1 MKINV
6 GGILTKRAKMHPE
19 KEAFVDVQ
27 DDSRCTYSQYNAN
40 TNRVADIL
48 EKKDIGKGDRVAVL
62 MMNKCEY
69 LELFFAIAKLGA
81 ICVPLN
87 WRLVADELTFI
98 LKDSGAKLLVYDAE
112 FKEAVSEIHAKE
124 KGATDI
130 KIWYQFGDEE
140 NLTEFASA
148 FNEDKNNA
156 DDGEIEL
163 GGYDDDPV
171 FIMYTSGTTGLPK
184 GVVHTHNTVLWAA
197 VNMDVTCDF
206 RCDDRF
212 FIPLPLFHVGA
223 LMPSIMAVYSGI
235 TIISM
240 KTFDPS
246 LTWKTIEKERVTNS
260 LMVPTIA
267 AFMLQVPEKDTCD
280 HSSLRWAQI
289 AGAPVPVSL
298 LEVYAK
304 MGIGLEQLFGLTEA
318 CGPGC
323 QLTGDDVPR
332 KPGSAGKG
340 FLFVECR
347 VVDLNDNDVPANEP
361 GELIL
366 SGKNIMKEYWNLPE
380 ETASTLVDGW
390 LHTGD
395 VATMDEEGFIYI
407 VDRIKDMVISGG
419 ENIYPAEI
427 EKVLAGM
434 TEINQVAVIG
444 VPDQKWGEVPAAVV
458 VPNEPGLEEK
468 DVLDYCEG
476 KIARYK
482 MPKSVVFVEQ
492 MPVTATGK
500 VQKNVL
506 KSKWKV

>member
-1 MKINV
+1 MKINI
-6 GGILTKRAKMHPE
+6 GCILTKRATLHPG

-27 DDSRCTYSQYNAN
+27 DDSGCTYSQYNAN

-48 EKKDIGKGDRVAVL
+48 KNKDIGKGDRVAVL

-130 KIWYQFGDEE
+130 KFWYQVGDEE
-140 NLTEFASA
+140 NVTKFAFD
-148 FNEDKNNA
+148 FNRDKKNA
-156 DDGEIEL
+156 DDGEIEA
-163 GGYDDDPV
+163 GGFDDDPV
-171 FIMYTSGTTGLPK
+171 FIMYTSGTTGVPK
-184 GVVHTHNTVLWAA
+184 GVVHTHSTVLWAII
-197 VNMDVTCDF
+197 NMDVTWEL
-206 RCDDRF
+206 RSDDRF
-212 FIPLPLFHVGA
+212 FVPLPLFHVGA
-223 LMPSIMAVYSGI
+223 LLPAIMAVHSGI
-235 TIISM
+235 TIVSM
-240 KTFDPS
+240 KAFDPS
-246 LTWKTIEKERVTNS
+246 LTWKTIETERVTNS

-267 AFMLQVPEKDTCD
+267 AVMLQVPEKETCD
-280 HSSLRWAQI
+280 HSSFRWASI

-298 LEVYAK
+298 LEAYEK
-304 MGIGLEQLFGLTEA
+304 LDICLEQLFGLTEA

-323 QLTGDDVPR
+323 QLTGEDVAR

-340 FLFVECR
+340 FLFVDCR
-347 VVDLNDNDVPANEP
+347 VVDLNGNDVPANES
-361 GELIL
+361 GELIIA
-366 SGKNIMKEYWNLPE
+366 GKNIMVEYWNRPGA
-380 ETASTLVDGW
+380 TKSTLLNGW

-407 VDRIKDMVISGG
+407 VDRIKDMIISGG

-427 EKVLAGM
+427 EKVLVGM
-434 TEINQVAVIG
+434 PEINQVAVIG
-444 VPDQKWGEVPAAVV
+444 VPDDKWGEVPRAVI
-458 VPNEPGLEEK
+458 VPNESGLEEK
-468 DVLDYCEG
+468 QVIDYCDG

-482 MPKSVVFVEQ
+482 MPKSVSFVEAL
-492 MPVTATGK
+492 PFTASGK
-500 VQKNVL
+500 VQKNIL
-506 KSKWKV
+506 KEQLKI